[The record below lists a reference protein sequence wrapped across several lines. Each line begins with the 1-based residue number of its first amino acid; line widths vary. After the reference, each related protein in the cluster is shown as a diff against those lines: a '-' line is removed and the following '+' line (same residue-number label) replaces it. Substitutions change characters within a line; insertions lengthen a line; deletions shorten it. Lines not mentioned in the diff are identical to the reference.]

1 MGRLG
6 EFTKGLVRE
15 NPVLVLLLGLCPTLA
30 ITTSLTNA
38 IGMGLSA
45 TFVLV
50 GSNVIVSL
58 FSGFFPRSIRIPCYI
73 VVIATF
79 VTIVKMV
86 LAGFFPALDESLGIF
101 IPLIVVNCIILGR
114 AEAFASKKGFV
125 DSLLDAVGMGAG
137 FTLALLVISFIRE
150 VLGSWKLFGAPITDG
165 GFDSVKVL
173 VMAPG
178 AFLVLGLVLAFMAGR
193 LAGRGDTERRRLA
206 AEEYEERERVRPVP
220 GAVRRPTGS
229 PADNAAGPGGAK
241 KNPAEGATP
250 AEAGGSA

>member
-50 GSNVIVSL
+50 NSNIIVSL
-58 FSGFFPRSIRIPCYI
+58 FSRFFPRSIRIPCYI

-114 AEAFASKKGFV
+114 AEAFASKKGLV

-150 VLGSWKLFGAPITDG
+150 VLGSWKFFGAPITDG

-193 LAGRGDTERRRLA
+193 LAGRGEADRRRLA
-206 AEEYEERERVRPVP
+206 EEEYEERERVRPVP
-220 GAVRRPTGS
+220 G
-229 PADNAAGPGGAK
+229 GAK
-241 KNPAEGATP
+241 KKPAEGAAP
-250 AEAGGSA
+250 AIP

>member
-1 MGRLG
+1 MSRLG
-6 EFTKGLVRE
+6 ELTKGLMRE

-30 ITTSLTNA
+30 ITTGVGNA

-50 GSNVIVSL
+50 GSNVIISL
-58 FSGFFPRSIRIPCYI
+58 FSGLFPRSIRIPCFI

-114 AEAFASKKGFV
+114 AEAFASKRGVV
-125 DSLLDAVGMGAG
+125 DSLLDGIGMGAG
-137 FTLALLVISFIRE
+137 FTVALLIISSIRE
-150 VLGSWKLFGAPITDG
+150 VLGSWMLLGVPITDG
-165 GFDSVKVL
+165 GFDPVKIL

-178 AFLVLGLVLAFMAGR
+178 AFLVLGLVLAVRAARGGA
-193 LAGRGDTERRRLA
+193 LAEADRRRLA
-206 AEEYEERERVRPVP
+206 AEERRVWGAGRPAP
-220 GAVRRPTGS
+220 GS
-229 PADNAAGPGGAK
+229 SK
-241 KNPAEGATP
+241 KS
-250 AEAGGSA
+250 AGGDA